1 MEARAQTAIFTADT
15 HGNNSSDASLPAGS
29 GLALAV
35 VVGSLVWM
43 GIFALM
49 M

>member
-1 MEARAQTAIFTADT
+1 MNSRVETATLPVAPRRE
-15 HGNNSSDASLPAGS
+15 SVSLPAGA
-29 GLALAV
+29 GVALAV
-35 VVGSLVWM
+35 LVGSLVWM

>member
-15 HGNNSSDASLPAGS
+15 PRSSDVSLPAGS

>member
-1 MEARAQTAIFTADT
+1 MHSKDAIAAVD
-15 HGNNSSDASLPAGS
+15 SLPAGAPATALPA
-29 GLALAV
+29 GAGIALAV
-35 VVGSLVWM
+35 LVGSLVWM